1 MQALGYSP
9 LEFIEEFTAALSVE
23 QMRAAIVDSVVLPD
37 WELAEI
43 IRIVSQRRDIAY
55 LPLTLDLFE
64 SKVQVSDE
72 DVALRYEENSH
83 HL

>member
-1 MQALGYSP
+1 
-9 LEFIEEFTAALSVE
+9 
-23 QMRAAIVDSVVLPD
+23 MRAAIVDSVVLPD

-64 SKVQVSDE
+64 SKVQVSVE
-72 DVALRYEENSH
+72 DVALRYEENQSSFMTP
-83 HL
+83 LSVDASYIRLSSA